1 MISNYFELKQTAKSE
16 YFSALNELPRFVVR
30 LGRTSRALSAAQNW
44 CAVCSI
50 SDSLAIKSHWLST
63 LSFSIMYLTNDVS
76 DFSAFSF
83 FKSIHF
89 VAVMFFCVWNGS
101 VLVIYK
107 RWKWQPQLWSTLLD
121 YMSISKSNSAVK
133 GRVFG

>member
-1 MISNYFELKQTAKSE
+1 MISNYFELKPTATSE
-16 YFSALNELPRFVVR
+16 YFSALKELPRFVVR

-76 DFSAFSF
+76 DFPHFHFSKVF
-83 FKSIHF
+83 TLF
-89 VAVMFFCVWNGS
+89 VMFFCVWNGS